1 MPATRSLAEAERY
14 CHEMARR
21 EAKNFYWGFIS
32 LPREQR
38 NAIYALYD
46 FAREVD
52 DEADAVAHAPDLPG
66 RLKRHRARISA
77 CFRGEFADDD
87 AVMQVLAVAVK
98 RFAIPERELQMLID
112 GCEMDGT
119 KVRYATWNELRE
131 YCNLV
136 ASVVGRMCV
145 RIFGFDDDAALER
158 ADDLGIALQITNI
171 LRDVRE
177 DAGLGRIYLP
187 EEDLARF
194 GITEDALRNP
204 EALARSASLDGRD
217 GRDGREGWDEFI
229 AFESSRARDY
239 FERGYKVLDYIDR
252 RPAAC
257 VRTMA
262 GIYEKILEKIER
274 EPDLPL
280 HGRAGLS
287 NGEKVGAMVRAWLGV

>member
-1 MPATRSLAEAERY
+1 MSVALSLADAERY
-14 CHEMARR
+14 CHDMARR

-46 FAREVD
+46 FARQVD

-66 RLKRHRARISA
+66 RLLRHRERIA
-77 CFRGEFADDD
+77 KCVRGEYADDD
-87 AVMQVLAVAVK
+87 AVMQVLAVAVD

-112 GCEMDGT
+112 GVEMDGT
-119 KVRYATWNELRE
+119 KLRYQTWEELRS

-145 RIFGFDDDAALER
+145 RIFGYQDDAALER
-158 ADDLGIALQITNI
+158 ADDLGIALQLTNI

-177 DAGLGRIYLP
+177 DIGLGRIYLP
-187 EEDLARF
+187 QEDLRRF
-194 GITEDALRNP
+194 AIPEASLLSWNAVPGWDALV
-204 EALARSASLDGRD
+204 
-217 GRDGREGWDEFI
+217 
-229 AFESSRARDY
+229 AFEAERAREY
-239 FERGYKVLDYIDR
+239 FARGYEVLRYLDR

-262 GIYEKILEKIER
+262 GIYERILEKVER
-274 EPDLPL
+274 DPTLPL
-280 HGRAGLS
+280 HERAGLS
-287 NGEKVGAMVRAWLGV
+287 STEKIGAMVRAWLGV

>member
-1 MPATRSLAEAERY
+1 MSALNLEEAERY
-14 CHEMARR
+14 CHSMARR

-46 FAREVD
+46 FARQVD
-52 DEADAVAHAPDLPG
+52 DEADAAANTPDLPG
-66 RLKRHRARISA
+66 RLRVHRERLAK
-77 CFRGEFADDD
+77 CVRGEYDDP
-87 AVMQVLAVAVK
+87 VMQVLSVAVK
-98 RFAIPERELQMLID
+98 RFAIPEAELQMLVD

-119 KVRYATWNELRE
+119 KTRYETWDDLRK

-158 ADDLGIALQITNI
+158 ADDLGIALQLTNI

-177 DAGLGRIYLP
+177 DVGLGRIYLP
-187 EEDLARF
+187 QEDLRRF
-194 GITEDALRNP
+194 GVTEDALMNGGAIDGW
-204 EALARSASLDGRD
+204 EALID
-217 GRDGREGWDEFI
+217 
-229 AFESSRARDY
+229 FESLRAREY
-239 FERGYKVLDYIDR
+239 FSQGYKVLDYIER

-262 GIYEKILEKIER
+262 GIYERILEKIER
-274 EPDLPL
+274 DPTLPL
-280 HGRAGLS
+280 HRRAGLS
-287 NGEKVGAMVRAWLGV
+287 STEKIGAMVRAWLGV

>member
-1 MPATRSLAEAERY
+1 MSAALSLEEAERY
-14 CHEMARR
+14 CHSMARR

-46 FAREVD
+46 FARQVD
-52 DEADAVAHAPDLPG
+52 DEADGAANTPDLPG
-66 RLKRHRARISA
+66 RLRVHRERLAK
-77 CFRGEFADDD
+77 CVRGEYGDDP
-87 AVMQVLAVAVK
+87 VMQVLAVAVA
-98 RFAIPERELQMLID
+98 RFAIPERELQMLVD

-119 KVRYATWNELRE
+119 KQRYETWDELKQ

-158 ADDLGIALQITNI
+158 ADDLGIALQLTNI

-177 DAGLGRIYLP
+177 DVGLGRIYLP
-187 EEDLARF
+187 QEDLRRF
-194 GITEDALRNP
+194 GISEAAL
-204 EALARSASLDGRD
+204 
-217 GRDGREGWDEFI
+217 RDGRELEGWSALI
-229 AFESSRARDY
+229 AFESARAREY
-239 FERGYKVLDYIDR
+239 FAQGYKVLEYIER

-262 GIYEKILEKIER
+262 GIYERILEKIER
-274 EPDLPL
+274 DPTLPL
-280 HGRAGLS
+280 HRRAGLS
-287 NGEKVGAMVRAWLGV
+287 NTEKIGAMVRAWLGL

>member
-1 MPATRSLAEAERY
+1 MPAISLAEAERY

-52 DEADAVAHAPDLPG
+52 DEADGAAGAPDLRG
-66 RLKRHRARISA
+66 RLKRHRDRISA
-77 CFRGEFADDD
+77 CVRGEYEEGD
-87 AVMQVLAVAVK
+87 AVMQVLAVAVE
-98 RFAIPERELQMLID
+98 RFGIPERELQMLID
-112 GCEMDGT
+112 GCEMDGE
-119 KVRYATWNELRE
+119 KLRYATWDELKE

-145 RIFGFDDDAALER
+145 RIFGFSDPVALER

-177 DAGLGRIYLP
+177 DLGLGRVYLP
-187 EEDLARF
+187 AEDLARF
-194 GITEDALRNP
+194 GIAEGMLADRAPDTWDAFVTFETER
-204 EALARSASLDGRD
+204 ARS
-217 GRDGREGWDEFI
+217 
-229 AFESSRARDY
+229 Y
-239 FERGYKVLDYIDR
+239 FTRGYEVLDYIDR

-262 GIYEKILEKIER
+262 GIYERILGKIER
-274 EPDLPL
+274 DPQLPL

-287 NGEKVGAMVRAWLGV
+287 GREKLAAMVRAWLAV

>member
-1 MPATRSLAEAERY
+1 MSALNLEEAERF
-14 CHEMARR
+14 CHSMARR

-46 FAREVD
+46 FARQVD
-52 DEADAVAHAPDLPG
+52 DEADAAANTPDLPG
-66 RLKRHRARISA
+66 RLRVHRERLAK
-77 CFRGEFADDD
+77 CVRGEYDDP
-87 AVMQVLAVAVK
+87 VMQVLSVAVK
-98 RFAIPERELQMLID
+98 RFAIPEAELQMLVD

-119 KVRYATWNELRE
+119 KTRYETWDDLRA

-158 ADDLGIALQITNI
+158 ADDLGIALQLTNI

-177 DAGLGRIYLP
+177 DVGLGRIYLP
-187 EEDLARF
+187 QEDLRRF
-194 GITEDALRNP
+194 GITEDALVNGGAIEGW
-204 EALARSASLDGRD
+204 EALID
-217 GRDGREGWDEFI
+217 
-229 AFESSRARDY
+229 FESLRAREY
-239 FERGYKVLDYIDR
+239 FTRGYKVLDYIER

-262 GIYEKILEKIER
+262 GIYERILEKIER
-274 EPDLPL
+274 DPTLPL
-280 HGRAGLS
+280 HRRAGLS
-287 NGEKVGAMVRAWLGV
+287 STEKIGAMVRAWLGV

>member
-1 MPATRSLAEAERY
+1 MSVALSLADAERY
-14 CHEMARR
+14 CHDMARR

-46 FAREVD
+46 FARQVD

-66 RLKRHRARISA
+66 RLLRHRERIA
-77 CFRGEFADDD
+77 KCVRGEYADDD
-87 AVMQVLAVAVK
+87 AVMQVLAVAVD

-112 GCEMDGT
+112 GVEMDGT
-119 KVRYATWNELRE
+119 KLRYQTWEELRS

-145 RIFGFDDDAALER
+145 RIFGYQDDAALER
-158 ADDLGIALQITNI
+158 ADDLGIALQLTNI

-177 DAGLGRIYLP
+177 DIGLGRIYLP
-187 EEDLARF
+187 QEDLRRF
-194 GITEDALRNP
+194 AIPEASLLSWNAVPGWDALV
-204 EALARSASLDGRD
+204 
-217 GRDGREGWDEFI
+217 
-229 AFESSRARDY
+229 AFEAERAREY
-239 FERGYKVLDYIDR
+239 FARGYEVLRYLDR

-262 GIYEKILEKIER
+262 GIYERILEKIER
-274 EPDLPL
+274 DPTLPL
-280 HGRAGLS
+280 HERAGLS
-287 NGEKVGAMVRAWLGV
+287 STEKIGAMVRAWLGV

>member
-1 MPATRSLAEAERY
+1 MSVALSLADAERY
-14 CHEMARR
+14 CHDMARR

-46 FAREVD
+46 FARQVD

-66 RLKRHRARISA
+66 RLLRHRERIA
-77 CFRGEFADDD
+77 KCVRGEYADDD
-87 AVMQVLAVAVK
+87 AVMQVLAVAVD

-112 GCEMDGT
+112 GVEMDGT
-119 KVRYATWNELRE
+119 KLRYQTWEELRS

-145 RIFGFDDDAALER
+145 RIFGFEDDAALER
-158 ADDLGIALQITNI
+158 ADDLGIALQLTNI

-177 DAGLGRIYLP
+177 DIGLGRIYLP
-187 EEDLARF
+187 QEDLRRF
-194 GITEDALRNP
+194 EIPEAALMSWNAVPRWDALV
-204 EALARSASLDGRD
+204 
-217 GRDGREGWDEFI
+217 
-229 AFESSRARDY
+229 AFEAQRAREY
-239 FERGYKVLDYIDR
+239 FARGYEVLRYLDR

-262 GIYEKILEKIER
+262 GIYERILEKIER
-274 EPDLPL
+274 DPALPL
-280 HGRAGLS
+280 HERAGLS
-287 NGEKVGAMVRAWLGV
+287 STEKIGAMVRAWLGL

>member
-1 MPATRSLAEAERY
+1 MSVALSLADAERY
-14 CHEMARR
+14 CHDMARR

-46 FAREVD
+46 FARQVD

-66 RLKRHRARISA
+66 RLQRHRERITK
-77 CFRGEFADDD
+77 CVRGEYADDD
-87 AVMQVLAVAVK
+87 AVMQVLAVAVD

-112 GCEMDGT
+112 GVEMDGT
-119 KVRYATWNELRE
+119 KLRYQTWDDLRS

-145 RIFGFDDDAALER
+145 RIFGFEDDAALER
-158 ADDLGIALQITNI
+158 ADDLGIALQLTNI

-177 DAGLGRIYLP
+177 DIGLGRIYLP
-187 EEDLARF
+187 QEDLRRF
-194 GITEDALRNP
+194 AIPEASLLSWNAVPGWDALV
-204 EALARSASLDGRD
+204 
-217 GRDGREGWDEFI
+217 
-229 AFESSRARDY
+229 AFEAERAREY
-239 FERGYKVLDYIDR
+239 FARGYEVLRYLDR

-262 GIYEKILEKIER
+262 GIYERILEKIER
-274 EPDLPL
+274 DPTLPL
-280 HGRAGLS
+280 HERAGLS
-287 NGEKVGAMVRAWLGV
+287 STEKIGAMVWAWLGL

>member
-1 MPATRSLAEAERY
+1 MPATRSLADAERS

-32 LPREQR
+32 LPRDQR

-46 FAREVD
+46 FARQVD

-66 RLKRHRARISA
+66 RLKRHRDRIAA
-77 CFRGEFADDD
+77 CVRGEFADGDD
-87 AVMQVLAVAVK
+87 VMQVLAVAVR
-98 RFAIPERELQMLID
+98 RFGIPERELQMLID

-119 KVRYATWNELRE
+119 KVRYASWDELRE

-145 RIFGFDDDAALER
+145 RIFGFDDPAALER
-158 ADDLGIALQITNI
+158 ADELGIALQLTNI

-177 DAGLGRIYLP
+177 DVGLGRIYLP

-194 GITEDALRNP
+194 GIGEEMLLSSRAGAGDA
-204 EALARSASLDGRD
+204 ASSHD
-217 GRDGREGWDEFI
+217 WDAFI
-229 AFESSRARDY
+229 AFETARARGY
-239 FERGYKVLDYIDR
+239 FERGYKVLDYIER

-262 GIYEKILEKIER
+262 GIYERILGKIER
-274 EPDLPL
+274 EPSLPL
-280 HGRAGLS
+280 QGRAGLS
-287 NGEKVGAMVRAWLGV
+287 NGEKVGAMVRAWLRV

>member
-1 MPATRSLAEAERY
+1 MSVALSLADAERY
-14 CHEMARR
+14 CHDMARR

-46 FAREVD
+46 FARQVD

-66 RLKRHRARISA
+66 RLQRHRERITK
-77 CFRGEFADDD
+77 CVRGEYADDD
-87 AVMQVLAVAVK
+87 AVMQVLAVAVD

-112 GCEMDGT
+112 GVEMDGT
-119 KVRYATWNELRE
+119 KLRYQTWDDLRS

-145 RIFGFDDDAALER
+145 RIFGFEDDAALER
-158 ADDLGIALQITNI
+158 ADDLGIALQLTNI

-177 DAGLGRIYLP
+177 DIGLGRVYLP
-187 EEDLARF
+187 QEDLRRF
-194 GITEDALRNP
+194 AIPEASLLSWNAVPGWDALV
-204 EALARSASLDGRD
+204 
-217 GRDGREGWDEFI
+217 
-229 AFESSRARDY
+229 AFEAERAREY
-239 FERGYKVLDYIDR
+239 FARGYEVLRYLDR

-262 GIYEKILEKIER
+262 GIYERILEKIER
-274 EPDLPL
+274 DPTLPL
-280 HGRAGLS
+280 HERAGLS
-287 NGEKVGAMVRAWLGV
+287 STEKIGAMVWAWLGL

>member
-1 MPATRSLAEAERY
+1 MPATRSLVEAERY

-46 FAREVD
+46 FARQVD

-66 RLKRHRARISA
+66 RLHVHRDRISA
-77 CFRGEFADDD
+77 CVRGEFADDD
-87 AVMQVLAVAVK
+87 AVMQVLAVAVE

-119 KVRYATWNELRE
+119 KVRYATWDELRE

-194 GITEDALRNP
+194 GINEDAFCHP
-204 EALARSASLDGRD
+204 EVLARSASLE
-217 GRDGREGWDEFI
+217 GREGREGSQWDALI
-229 AFESSRARDY
+229 AFESTRARGY

-262 GIYEKILEKIER
+262 GIYERILNKIER
-274 EPDLPL
+274 EPNLPL
-280 HGRAGLS
+280 RGRAGLS
-287 NGEKVGAMVRAWLGV
+287 SGEKMGAMVRAWLGV